1 MKKIIYLITLLL
13 LFPCISKA
21 EDLNLTPNSKSSIM
35 IEASTG
41 EIIYEKNSKEKLAP
55 ASMTKI
61 MSLILIMENIENG
74 NLKWNEEITI
84 SENASGMGGS
94 QIFLETGEKMTV
106 RDLVKGICIA
116 SGNDATLAL
125 AERIAG
131 TEEMFVKLMN
141 KKAKKLGLQSTNF
154 KNSTGLDEEN
164 HYSSAYDMSVMAR
177 ELVKHDEI
185 LEFSST
191 YEDYLREGTDKSFW
205 LVNTNKLV
213 RFYQGVDG
221 LKTGF
226 TNEAGYCLT
235 ATAKRDNMRIIT
247 VVMGEPTSAIRSSET
262 TAMLDYAFNLYTV
275 NNILNKDKIVTKAK
289 VELGEKEYVNIVPTQ
304 DINLLYEK
312 SNDKRDVSYNIKLDK
327 IKAPIK
333 KGIVVGT
340 LEIIENNKS
349 LMEIDLTIEN
359 DIKKVGLFELFYR
372 NVLDIIKGNI

>member
-1 MKKIIYLITLLL
+1 M
-13 LFPCISKA
+13 FPCVSKA

-116 SGNDATLAL
+116 SGNDATVAL

-131 TEEMFVKLMN
+131 TEDMFVKLMN
-141 KKAKKLGLQSTNF
+141 KKVKEIALNNNNF
-154 KNSTGLDEEN
+154 KNRNGLEEEN

-333 KGIVVGT
+333 KGTVVGT

-372 NVLDIIKGNI
+372 NILDIIRGNM